1 MPPFS
6 SLCGSDTFLMTR
18 LFLPENATRN
28 GVFGASQNL
37 ATSHYC
43 LLNQH
48 VPGEGGTFVWQSQDS
63 PSNMFGPHSRR
74 PREIVLSESE
84 LCVQR
89 AVSALLPPVVSSYG
103 IPWVSN
109 YLLLKV
115 VGMGLRGLKDRVGAL
130 GIAAYVCICPV
141 QINRQHNVGL
151 LDQGLG
157 DSRL

>member
-63 PSNMFGPHSRR
+63 PSKMIGPHSRR
-74 PREIVLSESE
+74 PREIVLSASK

-89 AVSALLPPVVSSYG
+89 ALIRHSLGLQLPE
-103 IPWVSN
+103 
-109 YLLLKV
+109 KV
-115 VGMGLRGLKDRVGAL
+115 VGMGLRGLQDRVGAL
-130 GIAAYVCICPV
+130 GIAADVCIFPCPNKPAT
-141 QINRQHNVGL
+141 QRWPT
-151 LDQGLG
+151 
-157 DSRL
+157 